1 MVSLHIQI
9 VEGNPHLQTLLAW
22 QLEQAGHVVH
32 ACNSAEQAKSD
43 LRKRL
48 THILVVDGDLPN
60 GAGRELCQWAYNQL
74 DVAIL
79 LLSVN
84 DSEAEIVS
92 GLQSGAD
99 DYMTKPMS
107 MQVFAAR
114 VETLARRLKRN
125 TPPSSLN
132 YSTLKIDL
140 VQRQV
145 TVSDRAVE
153 LTPQEFSL
161 LFVLAQASGQAL
173 SRSELLQRAWP
184 DAIDNPRTVDTH
196 ILSLRKKLEANPQ
209 QPHLIQTVR
218 NVGYR
223 LYPDAAATN
232 SAAQTT
238 PIPTTVERIRT
249 PQPVAARH

>member
-1 MVSLHIQI
+1 MASLHIQI
-9 VEGNPHLQTLLAW
+9 VDGNPHLQTLLSW
-22 QLEQAGHVVH
+22 QLQQAGHIVH
-32 ACNSAEQAKSD
+32 ACSSAEQAKAA
-43 LRKRL
+43 LRKQL

-60 GAGRELCQWAYNQL
+60 NAGKDLCAWAYQQL

-79 LLSVN
+79 MLSTN
-84 DSEAEIVS
+84 DSDADIIG
-92 GLQSGAD
+92 GLQAGAD

-114 VETLARRLKRN
+114 VEALARRLDRN

-145 TVSDRAVE
+145 TVSNRAVE

-161 LFVLAQASGQAL
+161 LFVLAQASGEPL

-196 ILSLRKKLEANPQ
+196 ILSLRKKIEANPQ

-223 LYPDAAATN
+223 LYPDGAPVPNGTTAPPPPL
-232 SAAQTT
+232 AQ
-238 PIPTTVERIRT
+238 VARVA
-249 PQPVAARH
+249 QPAISARH